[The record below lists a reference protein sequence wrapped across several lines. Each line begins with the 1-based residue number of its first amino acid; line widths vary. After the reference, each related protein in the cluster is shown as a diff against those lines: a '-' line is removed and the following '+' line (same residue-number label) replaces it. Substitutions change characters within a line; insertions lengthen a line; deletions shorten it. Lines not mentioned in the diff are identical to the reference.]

1 MKHTVAALGIGVL
14 MLAAVSAAADSQPVA
29 RITETNGAVTFRHGD
44 QWQAVTKA
52 PVELFDGDKVN
63 TDKGRATV
71 FFVGDESTV
80 VLDVG
85 TNITISQPSSFG
97 SAGFVRRVEIY
108 VGDLWFKM
116 TKGASQHTDLATPT
130 AVGGLRGTEGLVHVE
145 SAADSSFT
153 LNEGELQITPVGGPS
168 IPAIALHGGQTLR
181 AVQGQTFMPR
191 AAAAAVSRPDV
202 HVTPDKLPEP
212 AASRLNALK
221 VSERPTPEATE
232 AAAHLAAS
240 THRDGESER
249 PKPKEGKPSRPAPK
263 VPRRKP

>member
-1 MKHTVAALGIGVL
+1 MKNTVAALVML
-14 MLAAVSAAADSQPVA
+14 VPMLAAVGAAAADSQPVA
-29 RITETNGAVTFRHGD
+29 RITETTGAVTFRHGE
-44 QWQAVTKA
+44 QWQPVSKA

-71 FFVGDESTV
+71 FFLGDESTV

-116 TKGASQHTDLATPT
+116 TKGATQHTELATPT

-145 SAADSSFT
+145 SGQESSFT
-153 LNEGELQITPVGGPS
+153 LNEGELQITPVGGLN
-168 IPAIALHGGQTLR
+168 IPPVALHGGQTLR
-181 AVQGQTFMPR
+181 AVQGQTFTPR
-191 AAAAAVSRPDV
+191 AAAALPSRPDV

-212 AASRLNALK
+212 NVSRLNALRG
-221 VSERPTPEATE
+221 SERPSPEASA
-232 AAAHLAAS
+232 AAAHRAD
-240 THRDGESER
+240 THTGSDGEK
-249 PKPKEGKPSRPAPK
+249 PKPKMSKPAKPPK
-263 VPRRKP
+263 LPRRKP